1 VNLLHKPKQKEIKLG
16 QKFMRK
22 FPSAIIAKD
31 KNTGLLVLLFKS
43 VSGAVLQVGTDQK
56 EPQELNSKKKE
67 E

>member
-1 VNLLHKPKQKEIKLG
+1 
-16 QKFMRK
+16 MRK
-22 FPSAIIAKD
+22 FPSAIIARD